1 MKGKAAASFL
11 ANSSDIV
18 TEFLVGYTLF
28 LLLTLF
34 FINIVVYMIKRA
46 VTNTVKD
53 NVAHI
58 RGETEEMF
66 YGMTGGGNAQQLV
79 NRSLNL
85 AEQRMHQSMDQAEQ
99 RMHQATYGLFGTNH
113 DPNRTLGSR
122 LNHLFVKKNIVNIRD
137 YALNN
142 YLICL
147 YYEEDQMSGPHHQ
160 LNEIL
165 RLNCS
170 NHRFRFNSYVGIYTF
185 DFNKYII
192 QKVMVKP

>member
-1 MKGKAAASFL
+1 MSTINRLLYFSVPSLTVIYFILWLFEIESSFLPITFHLPYKASLVKLTDTIYVKGKAAASFL

-122 LNHLFVKKNIVNIRD
+122 LNHLFVKKTK
-137 YALNN
+137 
-142 YLICL
+142 LISETML
-147 YYEEDQMSGPHHQ
+147 
-160 LNEIL
+160 
-165 RLNCS
+165 
-170 NHRFRFNSYVGIYTF
+170 
-185 DFNKYII
+185 
-192 QKVMVKP
+192 